1 MTPPPVEAPAPQTE
15 VRTVICPHDCPD
27 TCAMTATIE
36 NGRVVKIGARAD
48 HPITKGFLCVKTQYY
63 QERLYS
69 PLRVLY
75 PQRRVGPKGS
85 GQFARISW
93 DEAIATI
100 AARFRGIIDRYGAEA
115 ILPYSY
121 AGAMGKLS
129 YASMDRRFFG
139 YMGASLLDRTI
150 CSTTGAEAYK
160 AVMGTTMGTDP
171 EGFPEARLIIAWG
184 TNPVSTNVHLM
195 PFIHEAR
202 SRGAQFVVVD
212 PHRSKTA
219 AQADLHIRLNPG
231 TDAALVLAMI
241 HVMVRENLHD
251 PAFLA
256 AHTIG
261 WEALEARA
269 REWTPD
275 RAAPITGLSA
285 EQITEFARLYATTQ
299 PSVIR
304 LSYGM
309 TRHTNG
315 GQNTRGVV
323 MLPAVTGAWGRVG
336 GGALLSTSGTFGLDL
351 AALERPDL
359 PARHPHRPRTINMI
373 QLAEALNDVTDPP
386 VMGMLVYN
394 SNPANVAPN
403 QRRVLAGLARE
414 DLFTVVHEHL
424 MTDTARYADILL
436 PATTT
441 FEQSDLFTAYGHLY
455 LQLGRPAIAPMGEAI
470 PNTELFR
477 RLAAAMGYDD
487 PCFRDSD
494 DDMIRQALSSEHP
507 FLEGITLERLEAET
521 FVHLNTPTRPFV
533 PFADGFYPTPS
544 GKIELYSETLLRLGL
559 DPVVDY
565 VPEAESPDG
574 SPELAARYP
583 IRLITPAAHHF
594 LNSSFADMPTMRKKQ
609 RRPTI
614 ELNPADAA
622 ARGIADGMW
631 VRAFNDRGEA
641 FFVAEV
647 RDSVGP
653 GVACHLSQWWGRYSP
668 AGWNANALTA
678 SRPADLAGGGTF
690 HTNLV
695 QVEPAA
701 SVPPTLA
708 QMLEEG

>member
-1 MTPPPVEAPAPQTE
+1 MTPTRE

-36 NGRVVKIGARAD
+36 DGRVVKMSARAD
-48 HPITKGFLCVKTQYY
+48 HPVTKGFLCVKTQYY

-69 PLRVLY
+69 PLRILY

-85 GQFARISW
+85 GRFVRISW

-100 AARFRGIIDRYGAEA
+100 AARFQGIIDRYGAEA

-129 YASMDRRFFG
+129 YSSIDRRFFG

-150 CSTTGAEAYK
+150 CSTTGTEAYK

-171 EGFPEARLIIAWG
+171 EGFAEARLIVVWG

-195 PFIHEAR
+195 PFIHAAR
-202 SRGAQFVVVD
+202 DRGAKLVVVD

-219 AQADLHIRLNPG
+219 EQADIHIRLTPG

-241 HVMVRENLHD
+241 HIIVREDLHD

-256 AHTIG
+256 AHTFG

-269 REWTPD
+269 RAWPPE
-275 RAAPITGLSA
+275 RAAPITGLSP
-285 EQITEFARLYATTQ
+285 ETITDFARLYATSQ
-299 PSVIR
+299 PSAIR

-315 GQNTRGVV
+315 GQNTRAVL
-323 MLPAVTGAWGRVG
+323 MLPAITGAWGRVG
-336 GGALLSTSGTFGLDL
+336 GGALLSTSGTFGLNL
-351 AALERPDL
+351 PALERPDL
-359 PARHPHRPRTINMI
+359 LNRHPRRPRTINMI
-373 QLAEALNDVTDPP
+373 QLAEALTEVADPP
-386 VMGMLVYN
+386 IMGLLVYN
-394 SNPANVAPN
+394 SNPANVAPD
-403 QRRVLAGLARE
+403 QRRVLAGLGRE

-424 MTDTARYADILL
+424 MTDTARWADLVL
-436 PATTT
+436 PATTI

-455 LQLGRPAIAPMGEAI
+455 LQLNRPVVPPMGESI

-477 RLAAAMGYDD
+477 RLAAALGYAD

-494 DDMIRQALSSEHP
+494 DDLIRQALDSRHP
-507 FLEGITLERLEAET
+507 YMAGITLARLEQET
-521 FVHLNTPTRPFV
+521 FVHLTTPTRPFV
-533 PFADGFYPTPS
+533 PFADGVYPTPS
-544 GKIELYSETLLRLGL
+544 GKIELFSETLLRQGV
-559 DPVVDY
+559 DPVIDY
-565 VPEAESPDG
+565 LPEAESPDG
-574 SPELAARYP
+574 SPDLAARYP
-583 IRLITPAAHHF
+583 IRLLSPAAHHF
-594 LNSSFADMPTMRKKQ
+594 LNTSFADMPTMRKKQ
-609 RRPTI
+609 RRPTL
-614 ELNPADAA
+614 ELNPVDAA
-622 ARGIADGMW
+622 ARGIADGAW

-647 RDSVGP
+647 KDTVNP
-653 GVACHLSQWWGRYSP
+653 GVACHLSRWWGRWSP

-678 SRPADLAGGGTF
+678 TRAADLGGGGTF

-695 QVEPAA
+695 QVEPARE
-701 SVPPTLA
+701 VPPTWA
-708 QMLEEG
+708 EANEGTPC

>member
-1 MTPPPVEAPAPQTE
+1 MTTPIAGAAPAQSET
-15 VRTVICPHDCPD
+15 RTVICPHDCPD

-36 NGRVVKIGARAD
+36 NGRVVKMGARAD
-48 HPITKGFLCVKTQYY
+48 HPITRGFLCVKTQYY

-69 PLRVLY
+69 PLRVLH
-75 PQRRVGPKGS
+75 PQRRVGPKGA
-85 GQFARISW
+85 GQFERITW

-100 AARFRGIIDRYGAEA
+100 AGRFQRIIATHGAEA

-150 CSTTGAEAYK
+150 CSTTGAEAYR
-160 AVMGTTMGTDP
+160 ATMGTTMGTDP
-171 EGFPEARLIIAWG
+171 EGFPEARLIVVWG
-184 TNPVSTNVHLM
+184 TNPVSTSPHLM
-195 PFIHEAR
+195 PFINEAR
-202 SRGAQFVVVD
+202 RRGARLVVVD

-219 AQADLHIRLNPG
+219 EQADQHIRVNPG

-256 AHTIG
+256 GHTLG

-269 REWTPD
+269 REWTPE
-275 RAAPITGLSA
+275 RAAPITGLA
-285 EQITEFARLYATTQ
+285 PEEIAAFARLYAGTQ

-315 GQNTRGVV
+315 GQNTRAVL
-323 MLPAVTGAWGRVG
+323 MLPAVTGAWGRPG
-336 GGALLSTSGTFGLDL
+336 GGALLSTSGTFGMNL

-359 PARHPHRPRTINMI
+359 LARHARRPRTINMI
-373 QLAEALNDVTDPP
+373 QLADALNDLHDPP
-386 VMGMLVYN
+386 VLGMLVYN
-394 SNPANVAPN
+394 SNPANVAPD
-403 QRRVLAGLARE
+403 QTRVLRGLARE

-436 PATTT
+436 PATTA
-441 FEQSDLFTAYGHLY
+441 FEQSDLHSAYGHLY
-455 LQLGRPAIAPMGEAI
+455 VQMSRPAIAPVGEAI

-494 DDMIRQALSSEHP
+494 DDLMRQALASESP
-507 FLEGITLERLEAET
+507 FLEGITLERLERET
-521 FVHLNTPTRPFV
+521 FVRLNTPTRPFV
-533 PFADGFYPTPS
+533 PFADGVYPTPS
-544 GKIELYSETLLRLGL
+544 GKIELYSEALLRQGL

-565 VPEAESPDG
+565 TPEAESPDG
-574 SPELAARYP
+574 SPELAARFP

-609 RRPTI
+609 RRPAI
-614 ELNPADAA
+614 ELNPVDAA
-622 ARGIADGMW
+622 ARGIADGAW

-647 RDSVGP
+647 KDSVGP
-653 GVACHLSQWWGRYSP
+653 GVACHHSRWWGRYSP
-668 AGWNANALTA
+668 AGWNANALT
-678 SRPADLAGGGTF
+678 STRPADLAGGGAF

-701 SVPPTLA
+701 SVPATFA
-708 QMLEEG
+708 QLEAAE